1 MKSQNINHN
10 VQVMT
15 SPMCLPNNKKVKEK
29 SKPPPFFVECDDF
42 DEISLRHNSKY
53 REYANC

>member
-15 SPMCLPNNKKVKEK
+15 SPMCLPNNKKEK
-29 SKPPPFFVECDDF
+29 KQTTPFFC
-42 DEISLRHNSKY
+42 
-53 REYANC
+53 

>member
-15 SPMCLPNNKKVKEK
+15 SPMCLPNNKKVKK
-29 SKPPPFFVECDDF
+29 KKQTTPFFC
-42 DEISLRHNSKY
+42 
-53 REYANC
+53 